1 MPKWVSIHWDRNY
14 AHVDLK
20 FIGKQH
26 KKVALKYPIFHRALL
41 GVCWMYFCLS
51 FPILISDSAV
61 CTRNVWAFC
70 RNAQKK
76 KAFKSIY
83 WYLRQEYN
91 SLLPQC
97 LEGGLEQ
104 TMTWRVMAVMTRV
117 CLRIQTE
124 SHSDHRSGFVSSLC
138 VFPFKKVLRH
148 HGIVWWWTCSF

>member
-1 MPKWVSIHWDRNY
+1 MGKHTLGQKLCSRWFKIYWEAAQKSS
-14 AHVDLK
+14 LK
-20 FIGKQH
+20 ISNISQSPPRGVLDVFLPELSYFNIWFSCLHQKCMSFLPECA
-26 KKVALKYPIFHRALL
+26 KK
-41 GVCWMYFCLS
+41 
-51 FPILISDSAV
+51 
-61 CTRNVWAFC
+61 
-70 RNAQKK
+70 KK

-148 HGIVWWWTCSF
+148 HGIVW

>member
-1 MPKWVSIHWDRNY
+1 MGKHTLGQKLCSRWFKIYWEAAQKSS
-14 AHVDLK
+14 LK
-20 FIGKQH
+20 ISNISQS
-26 KKVALKYPIFHRALL
+26 PPR
-41 GVCWMYFCLS
+41 GVLDVFLPELSYFNIWFSCLHQKCMS
-51 FPILISDSAV
+51 FLPECAK
-61 CTRNVWAFC
+61 
-70 RNAQKK
+70 KK